1 MAFVKFNP
9 NPDWNYVGDCVVRAI
24 SKITDKDWDD
34 TYIALALQGYMMKDM
49 PSSNHVWGAYLRSKG
64 FNRYTIPNT
73 CPECYT
79 VKNFCADN
87 PEGEFLLSTGT
98 HVVSVDSGDY
108 YDSWDSGDEV
118 PTFFWVKEEEE
129 NAVV

>member
-87 PEGEFLLSTGT
+87 PEGEFLLATGT
-98 HVVSVDSGDY
+98 HVVTVDDGDY
-108 YDSWDSGDEV
+108 YDSWDSGDEMPV
-118 PTFFWVKEEEE
+118 FFWVKEEEE